1 PQPLPEWERRFF
13 NLGKGATIVLIGLIV
28 LALAGAGLLAG
39 ALLSQ
44 KAPSAHAGPEG
55 QAASGAFVRL
65 GPRTSTPVRTTAF
78 DFRKALAQPSPVG
91 SSAAP
96 VQSSTP
102 PSPGPTPSGHGV
114 AIGPNGAVTVPT
126 PSGWTVVTQQSDRV
140 FETY

>member
-1 PQPLPEWERRFF
+1 MSDAPTTSQPLPEWERRFF

-44 KAPSAHAGPEG
+44 TSTGEHAGPEG
-55 QAASGAFVRL
+55 KTASGASLHL
-65 GPRTSTPVRTTAF
+65 GSAATRATTTAF

-114 AIGPNGAVTVPT
+114 AIGPNGAVTAAVG
-126 PSGWTVVTQQSDRV
+126 SRLRDLQRW
-140 FETY
+140 